1 MPIFDAL
8 KDMKKRH
15 VDIFIYYGLR
25 DWMDSST
32 TQKVIREN
40 NLEIVVDFISKS
52 DHQIVV

>member
-52 DHQIVV
+52 DH